1 MKSVRLKNQIGSLL
15 VFILLFLINGCAYFS
30 ADADY
35 SAPPPLPETIKAS
48 YAHHKYQG
56 DYKTKLLDKNSHYT
70 LQQISFP
77 SQHDTLQLQHE
88 ITIDYYAINSAEK
101 APIILVLPIFGGNNS
116 ISSTFARYFAKH
128 GFAAAIVHRQNK
140 YKEIGYLT
148 HPNQIMRQIIFDHK
162 QALDWIESR
171 PELDS
176 ARIGVFGVSMGGI
189 KSALLS
195 ALDQRVSASVI
206 ALAGGDLPYLLSH
219 TDEEKIKKERE
230 LLLKEKDISLQELQQ
245 KLSTEIECDP
255 LNYAQYIDAGKTLII
270 LAVFDRTV
278 AFHKGIELKKKIGNP
293 DTIYLLSGHYSAII
307 YLPYVKYQAR
317 KFLQRKLQLMK
328 P

>member
-1 MKSVRLKNQIGSLL
+1 MERVRLKNLINTL
-15 VFILLFLINGCAYFS
+15 FIFMLLFFVSGCAYFS
-30 ADADY
+30 ADTDY
-35 SAPPPLPETIKAS
+35 LPPPALPEAIKAS

-56 DYKTKLLDKNSHYT
+56 DYKTKLLGKNNHYT

-77 SQHDTLQLQHE
+77 SGHDTLQLQHQ
-88 ITIDYYAINSAEK
+88 ITIDYYALNSAEK
-101 APIILVLPIFGGNNS
+101 VPIILVLPIFGGNNS
-116 ISSTFARYFAKH
+116 ISSIFARYFARH

-148 HPNQIMRQIIFDHK
+148 HPNQIMRQIILDHK

-176 ARIGVFGVSMGGI
+176 TRIGVFGVSMGGI

-195 ALDQRVSASVI
+195 ALDQRVAASVI
-206 ALAGGDLPYLLSH
+206 ALAGGDLAYILAH
-219 TDEEKIKKERE
+219 TDENKISNERKALLAKKN
-230 LLLKEKDISLQELQQ
+230 ISVQELQQ
-245 KLSTEIECDP
+245 ALSAAIECDP
-255 LNYAQYIDAGKTLII
+255 LNYGQYIDAGKTLMI

-278 AFHKGIELKKKIGNP
+278 AFHKGVALQKKIGNP

-317 KFLQRKLQLMK
+317 KFLQRKLQ
-328 P
+328 